1 MTKEQA
7 HQLMKRYVSS
17 KAHAR
22 VYELMKLELEDN
34 EPRTASGGKPLNPV
48 LVDWDK
54 ACREG
59 GISWAK

>member
-1 MTKEQA
+1 MNKEQA
-7 HQLMKRYVSS
+7 HQLMVKHLASP
-17 KAHAR
+17 AHAR
-22 VYELMKLELEDN
+22 ACELIKLEQEGN

-54 ACREG
+54 AYREG

>member
-1 MTKEQA
+1 MNKEQA
-7 HQLMKRYVSS
+7 HQLMTKYLSS

-22 VYELMKLELEDN
+22 VHELIKLEQEDN

-54 ACREG
+54 AYKEG